1 MIALKNIY
9 IAFGKY
15 QVLNNLSLQ
24 MEGGLIHG
32 VVGQNGSGKT
42 TLFNALAGNESIDQG
57 EALYDGQQLKSSQIG
72 YLETQNFFYSKI
84 TAQDY
89 LNLFPQTNSSFKLE
103 GFQAF
108 FKLPLKELVTHYS
121 TGMKKKLALLAI
133 LKQQKDIFLLDE
145 PFNGLD
151 LETNKVL
158 EVTLSLLKERGK
170 TIILSSHVLAPLL
183 EVADYVHHL
192 VDGQIQK
199 SYARSE
205 FDQIDRILFEQL
217 KAEAK
222 KHLGGAI

>member
-1 MIALKNIY
+1 MIELKNIN
-9 IAFGKY
+9 IAFGKH
-15 QVLNNLSLQ
+15 QVLKELSLE
-24 MEGGLIHG
+24 MESNLIHG
-32 VVGQNGSGKT
+32 IVGQNGSGKT
-42 TLFNALAGNESIDQG
+42 TLFNALAGYESIDEG
-57 EALYDGQQLKSSQIG
+57 DILYQNQKLKSTQIG
-72 YLETQNFFYSKI
+72 YLETHNFFYSRI

-89 LNLFPQTNSSFKLE
+89 LNLFPQSNPNFNLE

-108 FKLPLKELVTHYS
+108 FKLPLNELVEHYS

-158 EVTLSLLKERGK
+158 EVTLSLLKEKGK
-170 TIILSSHVLAPLL
+170 TVILSSHVLAPLL

-222 KHLGGAI
+222 EHLGDAI